1 MLVNAEHVSHATLK
15 ALRQADTLPLA
26 KLCQQVRQENYH
38 AWRQWETSRDWQRVL
53 NRQYGLFQDAPMAP
67 APYNDLPLFH
77 TQENMTMDLLKI
89 SVSKDALIH
98 RDTLLA
104 HLDESAH
111 ALLPLSRGTADN
123 VRLALTYRLR
133 PYRRFADGLDTCQ
146 AIPTPTKGAK
156 GLDIWVHVQRATR
169 DSVEYSPEPILRITG
184 DGGKQ
189 PVEVTVSTIGLEKYR
204 ELVRAIGSAE
214 SLQAFGE
221 QYFFEPDIRTLAK
234 KLLEDACL
242 PLWPGILLCLTEEGH
257 AQVEAV
263 QTILGALHGGQARVS
278 LMSLDN
284 TPANREALAR
294 ELAETFVPQLEKLTE
309 RLGYPAPNVE
319 AVQAEYDALLQ
330 KLALAETVLG
340 VEIDC
345 LDAQVGVEM
354 ALGAAQ
360 AA

>member
-1 MLVNAEHVSHATLK
+1 MLVNAEHVSHAKLK

-26 KLCQQVRQENYH
+26 RLCQQVRQENYQEWH
-38 AWRQWETSRDWQRVL
+38 RWEQTRDWRQVL
-53 NRQYGLFQDAPMAP
+53 SRQYGLFRDAPMAP
-67 APYNDLPLFH
+67 APYTDLPLFH
-77 TQENMTMDLLKI
+77 VQEPMTMDLLKI
-89 SVSKDALIH
+89 SVSKDAVIR
-98 RDTLLA
+98 RDALLA
-104 HLDESAH
+104 HLHETRH
-111 ALLPLSRGTADN
+111 ALLPLSRAAADN

-146 AIPTPTKGAK
+146 AIATPTRGAK

-169 DSVEYSPEPILRITG
+169 DSVEYSPEPIMRITG
-184 DGGKQ
+184 DGGKN
-189 PVEVTVSTIGLEKYR
+189 PVEVTVSTIGLEKYS

-214 SLQAFGE
+214 SLQEFGAE
-221 QYFFEPDIRTLAK
+221 HFFEPDIRTLSK

-242 PLWPGILLCLTEEGH
+242 PLWPGIMLCLTGEGH
-257 AQVEAV
+257 AQVQSV
-263 QTILGALHGGQARVS
+263 QAILGALDGGQARVS

-345 LDAQVGVEM
+345 LDAQVAVEM